1 VGMVLDDADWDEVE
15 ELIIDSY
22 RAVAPRRL
30 AGRVE

>member
-1 VGMVLDDADWDEVE
+1 MILDEADWGEVE

-30 AGRVE
+30 ASGVE